1 MNIKAIK
8 TKAKQSLKKHYLIF
22 VLICL
27 VAGILGIAHSSSLAI
42 LNDERQPAVEQNSE
56 VSNNQNFND
65 IINSTVDGIFEE
77 ANKQYQNNEE
87 KKDNIGF
94 IQLERK
100 NGVLARLVNEFTTG
114 KIYVTVYN
122 IIRSVIS
129 SENIALALFVIL
141 VGIAYI
147 LIQILINS
155 IYTITM
161 KRVFMEG
168 RIYDVIKTNRAA
180 FLFKTKKTVKACI
193 TITLVKIYQYL
204 WYFTIIGGIIKSFS
218 YALVPYIVAEN
229 PDIDANKAITLSRK
243 MMKGY
248 KWKLFTLYL
257 TFIGWDILDIITL
270 GLSGIFFSNPYKEA
284 ALAEFYALV
293 RTVAKENE
301 VENVQLLND
310 TYLYEKADIELI
322 KNEYANEIPEDIK
335 DINMAQFKRKGIR
348 GFLERNLGITLTYDE
363 KEDLYNKTLEA
374 KERYKSVKNILEL
387 KQYPDRL
394 FSIKMV
400 YTNEK
405 LENTHY
411 LRHYSL
417 LSLIAIFFIICF
429 GGWIWEVALN
439 LVTNGTLVNRGVL
452 HGPWLPIYG
461 TGGVMI
467 LILLYR
473 FRRNPALFIILT
485 IILCGFVE
493 YGTGTYLELTKGIK
507 WWDYTGYFINISGRI
522 CAEGLL
528 VFALGGVAITYV
540 IAPRIDNL
548 IRKVDKKILKIICII
563 LLIIFA
569 FDLVYSGKHPNT
581 GEGVTNEMYIKEIKT
596 LC

>member
-122 IIRSVIS
+122 IIRSIIS
-129 SENIALALFVIL
+129 SDNIALALFVIL

-147 LIQILINS
+147 LIQILIHS

-168 RIYDVIKTNRAA
+168 RTYDVVKTNRAT
-180 FLFKTKKTVKACI
+180 FLFKTKKTVKSCI
-193 TITLVKIYQYL
+193 TITLVQIYQYL
-204 WYFTIIGGIIKSFS
+204 WYLTIIGGIIKSFS
-218 YALVPYIVAEN
+218 YALVPYIVTEN

-257 TFIGWDILDIITL
+257 TFVGWDILDIITL

-293 RTVAKENE
+293 RTAAKENE

-310 TYLYEKADIELI
+310 IYLYEKADIELI

-548 IRKVDKKILKIICII
+548 IRKADKKILKIICII

>member
-65 IINSTVDGIFEE
+65 IINSTVNGIFEE

-218 YALVPYIVAEN
+218 YALVPYIVTEN

-461 TGGVMI
+461 TGGIMI

-548 IRKVDKKILKIICII
+548 IRKADKKILKIICII

>member
-42 LNDERQPAVEQNSE
+42 LNDERHPAVEQNSE

-129 SENIALALFVIL
+129 SDNIALALFVIL

-147 LIQILINS
+147 LIQILIHS

-168 RIYDVIKTNRAA
+168 RTYDVVKTNRAT
-180 FLFKTKKTVKACI
+180 FLFKTKKTVKSCI
-193 TITLVKIYQYL
+193 TITLVQIYQYL
-204 WYFTIIGGIIKSFS
+204 WYLTIIGGIIKSFS
-218 YALVPYIVAEN
+218 YALVPYIVTEN

-257 TFIGWDILDIITL
+257 TFVGWDILDIITL

-293 RTVAKENE
+293 RTAAKENE

-310 TYLYEKADIELI
+310 IYLYEKADIELI
-322 KNEYANEIPEDIK
+322 KNEYANEIPE

-548 IRKVDKKILKIICII
+548 IRKADKKILKIICII

>member
-129 SENIALALFVIL
+129 SDNIALALFVIL

-147 LIQILINS
+147 LIQILIHS

-168 RIYDVIKTNRAA
+168 RTYDVVKTNRAT
-180 FLFKTKKTVKACI
+180 FLFKTKKTVKSCI
-193 TITLVKIYQYL
+193 TITLVQIYQYL
-204 WYFTIIGGIIKSFS
+204 WYLTIIGGIIKSFS
-218 YALVPYIVAEN
+218 YALVPYIVTEN

-548 IRKVDKKILKIICII
+548 IRKADKKILKIICII

>member
-56 VSNNQNFND
+56 VGNNQNFND
-65 IINSTVDGIFEE
+65 FINSTVDGVFKE
-77 ANKQYQNNEE
+77 ANKQYQNNED

-204 WYFTIIGGIIKSFS
+204 WYLTIIGGIIKSFS

-284 ALAEFYALV
+284 ALAEFYVLV
-293 RTVAKENE
+293 RTAAKENE

-310 TYLYEKADIELI
+310 IYLYEKADVELI
-322 KNEYANEIPEDIK
+322 KNEYVNEIPEDIK

-348 GFLERNLGITLTYDE
+348 GFLERNFGITLTCDE

-374 KERYKSVKNILEL
+374 KERYKSVKNILEQ

-429 GGWIWEVALN
+429 GGWIWEVVLN

-461 TGGVMI
+461 TGGIMI

-540 IAPRIDNL
+540 LAPRIDNL
-548 IRKVDKKILKIICII
+548 IRKADKKILKIICIV
-563 LLIIFA
+563 LLTAFA

-581 GEGVTNEMYIKEIKT
+581 GEGVTNEMYIQEVKI

>member
-129 SENIALALFVIL
+129 SDNIALALFVIL

-147 LIQILINS
+147 LIQILIHS

-218 YALVPYIVAEN
+218 YALVPYIVTEN

-248 KWKLFTLYL
+248 KRKLFTLYL
-257 TFIGWDILDIITL
+257 TFVGWDILDIITL

-293 RTVAKENE
+293 RTAAKENE

-310 TYLYEKADIELI
+310 IYLYEKADIELI

-461 TGGVMI
+461 TGSVMI

-548 IRKVDKKILKIICII
+548 IRKADKKILKIICII

>member
-65 IINSTVDGIFEE
+65 FINSTIDGIFKE
-77 ANKQYQNNEE
+77 ANKQYQNSED
-87 KKDNIGF
+87 KKENIGF

-218 YALVPYIVAEN
+218 YALVPYIVTEN

-248 KWKLFTLYL
+248 KRKLFTLYL
-257 TFIGWDILDIITL
+257 TFVGWDILDIITL

-293 RTVAKENE
+293 RTAAKENE

-310 TYLYEKADIELI
+310 IYLYEKADIELI

-348 GFLERNLGITLTYDE
+348 GFLERNFGITLTYDE
-363 KEDLYNKTLEA
+363 KEDLYNKTIEA
-374 KERYKSVKNILEL
+374 KERYKSVKNILEQ

-581 GEGVTNEMYIKEIKT
+581 GEGVTNEMYIKEVKT

>member
-65 IINSTVDGIFEE
+65 FINSTIDGIFKE
-77 ANKQYQNNEE
+77 ANKQYQNSED
-87 KKDNIGF
+87 KKENIGF

-161 KRVFMEG
+161 KRIFMEG

-218 YALVPYIVAEN
+218 YALVPYIVTEN

-461 TGGVMI
+461 TGGIMI

-548 IRKVDKKILKIICII
+548 IRKADKKILKIICII

>member
-65 IINSTVDGIFEE
+65 FINSTIDGIFKE
-77 ANKQYQNNEE
+77 ANKQYQNSED
-87 KKDNIGF
+87 KKENIGF

-374 KERYKSVKNILEL
+374 KERYKSVKNILEQ

-548 IRKVDKKILKIICII
+548 IRKADKKILKIICII

-581 GEGVTNEMYIKEIKT
+581 GEGVTNEMYIKEVKT

>member
-65 IINSTVDGIFEE
+65 IINSTVNGIFEE
-77 ANKQYQNNEE
+77 ANKQYQNSED
-87 KKDNIGF
+87 KKENIGF

-218 YALVPYIVAEN
+218 YALVPYIVTEN

-548 IRKVDKKILKIICII
+548 IRKADKKILKIICII

>member
-129 SENIALALFVIL
+129 SDNIALALFVIL

-147 LIQILINS
+147 LIQILIHS

-168 RIYDVIKTNRAA
+168 RTYDVVKTNRAT
-180 FLFKTKKTVKACI
+180 FLFKTKKTVKSCI
-193 TITLVKIYQYL
+193 TITLVQIYQYL
-204 WYFTIIGGIIKSFS
+204 WYLTIIGGIIKSFS
-218 YALVPYIVAEN
+218 YALVPYIVTEN

-257 TFIGWDILDIITL
+257 TFVGWDILDIITL

-293 RTVAKENE
+293 RTAAKENE

-310 TYLYEKADIELI
+310 IYLYEKADIELI

-461 TGGVMI
+461 TGSVMI

-548 IRKVDKKILKIICII
+548 IRKADKKILKIICII

>member
-218 YALVPYIVAEN
+218 YALVPYIVTEN

-540 IAPRIDNL
+540 IAPIIDNL
-548 IRKVDKKILKIICII
+548 IRKADKKILKIICII

-581 GEGVTNEMYIKEIKT
+581 GEGVTNEMYIKEVKT

>member
-65 IINSTVDGIFEE
+65 FINSTIDGIFKE
-77 ANKQYQNNEE
+77 ANKQYQNSED
-87 KKDNIGF
+87 KKENIGF

-218 YALVPYIVAEN
+218 YALVPYIVTEN

-461 TGGVMI
+461 TGGIMI

-548 IRKVDKKILKIICII
+548 IRKADKKILKIICII

>member
-129 SENIALALFVIL
+129 SDNIALALFVIL

-147 LIQILINS
+147 LIQILIHS

-168 RIYDVIKTNRAA
+168 RTYDVVKTNRAT
-180 FLFKTKKTVKACI
+180 FLFKTKKTVKSCI
-193 TITLVKIYQYL
+193 TITLVQIYQYL
-204 WYFTIIGGIIKSFS
+204 WYLTIIGGIIKSFS

-548 IRKVDKKILKIICII
+548 IRKADKKILKIICII

>member
-122 IIRSVIS
+122 IIRSIIS
-129 SENIALALFVIL
+129 SDNIALALFVIL

-147 LIQILINS
+147 LIQILIHS

-168 RIYDVIKTNRAA
+168 RTYDVVKTNRAT
-180 FLFKTKKTVKACI
+180 FLFKTKKTVKSCI
-193 TITLVKIYQYL
+193 TITLVQIYQYL
-204 WYFTIIGGIIKSFS
+204 WYLTIIGGIIKSFS
-218 YALVPYIVAEN
+218 YALVPYIVTEN

-248 KWKLFTLYL
+248 KRKLFTLYL
-257 TFIGWDILDIITL
+257 TFVGWDILDIITL

-293 RTVAKENE
+293 RTAAKENE

-310 TYLYEKADIELI
+310 IYLYEKADIELI

-548 IRKVDKKILKIICII
+548 IRKADKKILKIICII

>member
-218 YALVPYIVAEN
+218 YALVPYIVTEN

-461 TGGVMI
+461 TGGIMI

-473 FRRNPALFIILT
+473 FSRNPALFIILT

-548 IRKVDKKILKIICII
+548 IRKADKKILKIICII

>member
-161 KRVFMEG
+161 KRIFMEG

-218 YALVPYIVAEN
+218 YALVPYIVTEN

-461 TGGVMI
+461 TGGIMI

-548 IRKVDKKILKIICII
+548 IRKADKKILKIICII

>member
-65 IINSTVDGIFEE
+65 FINSTIDGIFKE
-77 ANKQYQNNEE
+77 ANKQYQNSED
-87 KKDNIGF
+87 KKENIGF

-548 IRKVDKKILKIICII
+548 IRKADKKILKIICII